1 MQFHTN
7 LVMDMPPEHNMSLAI
22 LWYNW
27 PRGHNLH
34 IICYQPY
41 YEAEWNN
48 GTSFFFTP
56 VRGTCRAIAI
66 RVGILY
72 PDWLVPGSIYL
83 GRRDANG
90 FECNI

>member
-1 MQFHTN
+1 
-7 LVMDMPPEHNMSLAI
+7 
-22 LWYNW
+22 
-27 PRGHNLH
+27 
-34 IICYQPY
+34 
-41 YEAEWNN
+41 
-48 GTSFFFTP
+48 